1 MPTARINTSIVIVT
15 KKYLSTGNCQIKLDC
30 EPQLSAFMGVYDG
43 HDGDF
48 ASEYCRQGLLP
59 HIIAELR
66 STTQQSSKGWGF
78 AVDRANA
85 PLKLEE
91 GVGKED
97 STSKLDMEVPYTA
110 AFQKA
115 EERFGNELEPPTF
128 DEVSK
133 TQVTPLKVAP
143 PGSYNPMQWI
153 SSATA
158 AAEPRRGGTTACTM
172 SLVSVAP
179 IYYASLYPPCALLT
193 FQKISLRL
201 SWLWNVISF

>member
-1 MPTARINTSIVIVT
+1 MLSDVSGWISNYFFWLSLTQPSI
-15 KKYLSTGNCQIKLDC
+15 STGNCQIKLDC

-59 HIIAELR
+59 HIIAEQR
-66 STTQQSSKGWGF
+66 STNQQSSKGWGF

-85 PLKLEE
+85 PLNLDK
-91 GVGKED
+91 GAGKD
-97 STSKLDMEVPYTA
+97 DPTLKLDMEIPFTA

-133 TQVTPLKVAP
+133 TQATPLKLAP

-153 SSATA
+153 ATA
-158 AAEPRRGGTTACTM
+158 ATGTEPRRGGTTACTM
-172 SLVSVAP
+172 SLVRG
-179 IYYASLYPPCALLT
+179 SLNIFC
-193 FQKISLRL
+193 
-201 SWLWNVISF
+201 